1 MANAPQTVI
10 SAQEAQ
16 FINSEIDQESGG
28 NYNAIS
34 SVGALGK
41 YQIMPANL
49 SSWENEA
56 GLPQE
61 AGNQYLSDHAEQ
73 DALGIYKLDQYYRK
87 YGPSGAAAAWFSG
100 QPTVTSGQVA
110 TYVNSVINR
119 MSGEPTTIKGDAANT
134 SYGNSS
140 GGTTT
145 PGGNQ
150 AMQPADFLQT
160 VTGVSTHDI
169 LVRGGLI
176 LLGAVML
183 LIGVFRFT
191 SAGQKVTA
199 TVVGAAK
206 ARAGGAI
213 KGAK

>member
-1 MANAPQTVI
+1 MANSPQTVI

-28 NYNAIS
+28 NYNAVS

-49 SSWENEA
+49 SSWESEA

-61 AGNQYLSDHAEQ
+61 AGNQYMQDHAEQ
-73 DALGIYKLDQYYRK
+73 DALGIFKLDQYYRK

-119 MSGEPTTIKGDAANT
+119 MSGEPTTIKGDAAST
-134 SYGNSS
+134 SYSNGS
-140 GGTTT
+140 TTT
-145 PGGNQ
+145 PAGNQ
-150 AMQPADFLQT
+150 AVQPADFLQT
-160 VTGVSTHDI
+160 VTGVSTHDV

-176 LLGAVML
+176 LLGSILL
-183 LIGVFRFT
+183 LIGIFRFT